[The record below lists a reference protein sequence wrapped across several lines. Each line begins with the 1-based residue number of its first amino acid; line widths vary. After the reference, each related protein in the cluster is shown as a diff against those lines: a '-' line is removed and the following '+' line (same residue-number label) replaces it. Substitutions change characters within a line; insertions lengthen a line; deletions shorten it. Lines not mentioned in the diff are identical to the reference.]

1 MEITYTVILAVL
13 AYALAEVYKQ
23 TGWDK
28 KYIPMLNLFVGL
40 LGGALCVV
48 TGLLPGATLL
58 DWVSSIITCVAFSM
72 GAGGTYDLIK
82 SGGK

>member
-40 LGGALCVV
+40 FGGVLCVL
-48 TGLLPGATLL
+48 TGWLPGDTPMN
-58 DWVSSIITCVAFSM
+58 WVANIITCVAFSM
-72 GAGGTYDLIK
+72 GAGGTCDLIK